1 MTTLQQSEREWI
13 RAIRGKQVYKTLA
26 SVETSA
32 GVLAFVAF
40 GYENYPEPEDY
51 CLSVDGVL
59 LRNDRMVI
67 SSRWEDEIFELVK
80 PLYPQ
85 YEWNRLSAKV
95 STEEEAEW

>member
-1 MTTLQQSEREWI
+1 MTNRDQIIAL
-13 RAIRGKQVYKTLA
+13 RGKQIYKTLA

-40 GYENYPEPEDY
+40 GHENYPEPEEY

-59 LRNDRMVI
+59 LRKGTRMI
-67 SSRWEDEIFELVK
+67 TSAWDDEIFEIVK

-85 YEWNRLSAKV
+85 YEWNRLYDKV
-95 STEEEAEW
+95 GTKEELPW

>member
-1 MTTLQQSEREWI
+1 MTNREQI
-13 RAIRGKQVYKTLA
+13 RSLRGKQIFKTLA
-26 SVETSA
+26 SVETST

-59 LRNDRMVI
+59 LRNDRVVI
-67 SSRWEDEIFELVK
+67 SSRWEDEVFERVK

-85 YEWNRLSAKV
+85 YEWNRLYSKV
-95 STEEEAEW
+95 NTKECAEW

>member
-13 RAIRGKQVYKTLA
+13 CAIRGKQVYKTLA
-26 SVETSA
+26 SVKTSA

-59 LRNDRMVI
+59 LRNDRMII
-67 SSRWEDEIFELVK
+67 SSRWEDEIFEIIKLHH
-80 PLYPQ
+80 PQ
-85 YEWNRLSAKV
+85 YEWNRLYAKV
-95 STEEEAEW
+95 STDEEEQW

>member
-1 MTTLQQSEREWI
+1 MTNRDQIIAL
-13 RAIRGKQVYKTLA
+13 RGKQIYKTLA

-67 SSRWEDEIFELVK
+67 SSRWDDEIFEIVK

-85 YEWNRLSAKV
+85 YEWNRLYAKV
-95 STEEEAEW
+95 GTKEELPW

>member
-1 MTTLQQSEREWI
+1 MTDLQQSEREWI
-13 RAIRGKQVYKTLA
+13 SAIRGKQIYKTLA

-67 SSRWEDEIFELVK
+67 SSRWDDEIFEIVK

-85 YEWNRLSAKV
+85 YEWNRLYAKV
-95 STEEEAEW
+95 GTKEELPW